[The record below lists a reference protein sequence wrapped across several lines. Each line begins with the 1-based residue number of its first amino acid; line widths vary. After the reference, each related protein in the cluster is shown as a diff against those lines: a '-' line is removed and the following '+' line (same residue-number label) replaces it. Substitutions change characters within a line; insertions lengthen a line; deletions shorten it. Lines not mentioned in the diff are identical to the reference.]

1 MAAYLGRRF
10 VGSIPVILL
19 ITLLVF
25 SLLHAAPGD
34 PAALLLP
41 ESATDADIAAARVR
55 WGLDQPLYIQYG
67 HFLANTLQGD
77 LGTSFRFSEPVRQL
91 IAERLP
97 ATVELTV
104 LAMLIALAIAIPIG
118 TVAGASPNSWRD
130 NAGTT
135 LGLFGIS
142 VPSFWSGIMLIL
154 VFAGILHVVPSAG
167 RSTYGVAGPSITGFY
182 VLDSLLT
189 GNLAGVGDA
198 LSHLAMPALA
208 LGAGLA
214 GITMRIT
221 RSSVLEAG
229 REDFVV
235 VARAKGLIQRTVLRR
250 HVLRNALLPVVTI
263 VGLEFGEIL
272 ANTVIVETVFAWPG
286 MGSLL
291 VTGVGSRDYP
301 LVTGLVLLYA
311 IIFVLINLAVDGL
324 YAVIDPRIRY

>member
-1 MAAYLGRRF
+1 VTGYLARRF
-10 VGSIPVILL
+10 AGSIPVVLL

-25 SLLHAAPGD
+25 TLLHAAPGD

-41 ESATDADIAAARVR
+41 ESATEADIAAARTR
-55 WGLDQPLYIQYG
+55 WGLDQPLYLQYA

-91 IAERLP
+91 IAERFP

-104 LAMLIALAIAIPIG
+104 LATLISLTIAVPLG
-118 TVAGASPNSWRD
+118 TLAGARPNSWTD

-135 LGLFGIS
+135 AGLFGIS

-154 VFAGILHVVPSAG
+154 LFAGILHVVPSAG
-167 RSTYGVAGPSITGFY
+167 RSTYGVAGQTVTGFY
-182 VLDSLLT
+182 LLDSVLT
-189 GNLAGVGDA
+189 GNPDGVRDA
-198 LSHLAMPALA
+198 LAHLALPALA

-214 GITMRIT
+214 GIAMRIT
-221 RSSVLEAG
+221 RSAVLEAS

-235 VARAKGLIQRTVLRR
+235 VARAKGLMQRAVLRR
-250 HVLRNALLPVVTI
+250 HVLRNALIPVVTI

-272 ANTVIVETVFAWPG
+272 ANSVIVETVFAWPG
-286 MGSLL
+286 VGNLL
-291 VTGVGSRDYP
+291 ITGVGSRDYP

-311 IIFVLINLAVDGL
+311 LLFVIINLAVDGL

>member
-1 MAAYLGRRF
+1 
-10 VGSIPVILL
+10 
-19 ITLLVF
+19 
-25 SLLHAAPGD
+25 
-34 PAALLLP
+34 
-41 ESATDADIAAARVR
+41 
-55 WGLDQPLYIQYG
+55 
-67 HFLANTLQGD
+67 
-77 LGTSFRFSEPVRQL
+77 
-91 IAERLP
+91 
-97 ATVELTV
+97 
-104 LAMLIALAIAIPIG
+104 MLIALAIAIPIG
-118 TVAGASPNSWRD
+118 TVAGARPNSWSD
-130 NAGTT
+130 NTGTT

-154 VFAGILHVVPSAG
+154 IFAGVLHLLPSAG

-182 VLDSLLT
+182 ILDSLLT
-189 GNLAGVGDA
+189 GNPAGVGDA
-198 LSHLAMPALA
+198 LGHLALPALA

-250 HVLRNALLPVVTI
+250 HVLRNALIPVITI

-272 ANTVIVETVFAWPG
+272 ANSVIVETVFAWPG
-286 MGSLL
+286 VGSLL
-291 VTGVGSRDYP
+291 ITGVSSRDYP

-311 IIFVLINLAVDGL
+311 IIFVLINLAVDAL

>member
-1 MAAYLGRRF
+1 MGTYLARRF
-10 VGSIPVILL
+10 VGSVPVILL

-91 IAERLP
+91 VAERFP
-97 ATVELTV
+97 ATVELTL
-104 LAMLIALAIAIPIG
+104 LAMLISLAIAVPIG
-118 TVAGASPNSWRD
+118 TLAGARPNSWTD

-154 VFAGILHVVPSAG
+154 IFAGMLHVVPSAG

-189 GNLAGVGDA
+189 GNLAALGDA
-198 LSHLAMPALA
+198 IGHLALPALA

-235 VARAKGLIQRTVLRR
+235 VARAKGLVQGTVLRR
-250 HVLRNALLPVVTI
+250 HVLRNALIPVVTI

-272 ANTVIVETVFAWPG
+272 ANSVIVETVFAWPG
-286 MGSLL
+286 VGSLL
-291 VTGVGSRDYP
+291 ITGVSSRDYP

-311 IIFVLINLAVDGL
+311 IIFVVINLAVDAL

>member
-1 MAAYLGRRF
+1 MAGYLARRF
-10 VGSIPVILL
+10 VGSVPVILL

-25 SLLHAAPGD
+25 LLLHAAPGD

-55 WGLDQPLYIQYG
+55 WGLDQPLYVQYG

-91 IAERLP
+91 IAERFP

-182 VLDSLLT
+182 VVDSLLT
-189 GNLAGVGDA
+189 GNLPGIADA
-198 LSHLAMPALA
+198 FSHLAMPALA

-250 HVLRNALLPVVTI
+250 HVLRNALIPVVTI

-324 YAVIDPRIRY
+324 YAAIDPRIKY

>member
-1 MAAYLGRRF
+1 MAPYLARRF
-10 VGSIPVILL
+10 VGSVPVILL
-19 ITLLVF
+19 ITMLVF
-25 SLLHAAPGD
+25 TLLHAAPGD

-55 WGLDQPLYIQYG
+55 WGLDQPLYVQYG

-77 LGTSFRFSEPVRQL
+77 LGTSFRFAEPVRQL
-91 IAERLP
+91 IAERFP

-118 TVAGASPNSWRD
+118 TLAGARPNSLSD

-154 VFAGILHVVPSAG
+154 VFAGIFHLVPSAG

-182 VLDSLLT
+182 ILDSLLT

-198 LSHLAMPALA
+198 IGHLAMPALA

-235 VARAKGLIQRTVLRR
+235 VARAKGLVQRTVLRR
-250 HVLRNALLPVVTI
+250 HVLRNALIPVVTI

-272 ANTVIVETVFAWPG
+272 ANSVIVETVFAWPG
-286 MGSLL
+286 VGSLL
-291 VTGVGSRDYP
+291 ITGVGSRDYP

-311 IIFVLINLAVDGL
+311 IIFVLINLAVDAV